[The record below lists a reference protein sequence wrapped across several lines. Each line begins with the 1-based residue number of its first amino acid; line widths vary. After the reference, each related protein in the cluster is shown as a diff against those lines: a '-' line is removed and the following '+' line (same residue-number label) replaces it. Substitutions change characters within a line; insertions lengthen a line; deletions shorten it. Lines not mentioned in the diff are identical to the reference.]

1 MTGWFWFSMLL
12 ATLLLYG
19 LWMVHT
25 VKMKIKDAVLRVRNK
40 NYSSESMIKC
50 IEDISK
56 IVVDF

>member
-1 MTGWFWFSMLL
+1 
-12 ATLLLYG
+12 
-19 LWMVHT
+19 MVHT